1 MRLSEWH
8 AAAPTPASLAARV
21 DAVVVP
27 VLIGFG
33 AAADA
38 DLTLF
43 AAVDGRAGPWSS

>member
-27 VLIGFG
+27 VPEPFPES
-33 AAADA
+33 
-38 DLTLF
+38 
-43 AAVDGRAGPWSS
+43 VPEPERS